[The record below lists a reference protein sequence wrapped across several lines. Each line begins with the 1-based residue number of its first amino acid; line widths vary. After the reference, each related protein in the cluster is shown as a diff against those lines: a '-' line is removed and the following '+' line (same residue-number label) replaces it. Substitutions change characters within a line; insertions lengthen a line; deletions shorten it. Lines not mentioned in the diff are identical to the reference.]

1 VDRAAD
7 ALCTSNLRQLSERS
21 GMSPED
27 RDRALGAISRLAKR

>member
-7 ALCTSNLRQLSERS
+7 ALCTSNLRQLSEHS

-27 RDRALGAISRLAKR
+27 HDRALGAISLLAKR